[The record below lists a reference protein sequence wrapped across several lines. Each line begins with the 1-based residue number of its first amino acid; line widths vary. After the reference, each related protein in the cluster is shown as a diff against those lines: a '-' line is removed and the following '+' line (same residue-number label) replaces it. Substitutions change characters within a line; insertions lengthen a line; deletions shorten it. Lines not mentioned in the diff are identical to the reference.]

1 MNKLARYG
9 IIKMHEHTGQNVR
22 LLYGGIVK
30 AWYVRE
36 VYSTIVDGY
45 KFHWK
50 YYSGIFCPYVQVT
63 KAK

>member
-1 MNKLARYG
+1 
-9 IIKMHEHTGQNVR
+9 MHEHTGQNVR

-50 YYSGIFCPYVQVT
+50 YYSDIFCPYVQVT